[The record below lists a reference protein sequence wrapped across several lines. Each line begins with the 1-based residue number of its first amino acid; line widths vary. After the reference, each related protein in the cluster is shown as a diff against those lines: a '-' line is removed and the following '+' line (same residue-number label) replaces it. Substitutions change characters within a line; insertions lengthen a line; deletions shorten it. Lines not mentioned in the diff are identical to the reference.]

1 MVGME
6 NNVFTILDTTL
17 TPELIQEGYVR
28 EIISKVQQLRKQNDF
43 EMMDHIHIY
52 LNADEEIAQAVESA
66 KDHIMSETLAEDI
79 VEKAGIDQFDIN
91 GHDTGI
97 AVERV

>member
-1 MVGME
+1 M
-6 NNVFTILDTTL
+6 FTILETTL

-28 EIISKVQQLRKQNDF
+28 ELISKIQQLRKQHDF

-52 LNADEEIAQAVESA
+52 LDADEDIQAAVESA
-66 KDHIMSETLAEDI
+66 KEHIMSETLAEDI
-79 VEKAGIDQFDIN
+79 QPASDAEKFDIN
-91 GHDTGI
+91 GHSTGI